1 MSQRMSRVRSPA
13 VPVLLTTEEKVAERP
28 EDKPTAPVQH
38 LLKFGSLQNS
48 HARKRAKEGEQLE
61 DELRDVYK
69 PKNIKGVTKAKTYK
83 V

>member
-38 LLKFGSLQNS
+38 LLKFGPLQNS
-48 HARKRAKEGEQLE
+48 HGNEQRKGNNSKM
-61 DELRDVYK
+61 
-69 PKNIKGVTKAKTYK
+69 N
-83 V
+83 

>member
-38 LLKFGSLQNS
+38 LLNFGPLQTQP
-48 HARKRAKEGEQLE
+48 RKRAKEGEQLE